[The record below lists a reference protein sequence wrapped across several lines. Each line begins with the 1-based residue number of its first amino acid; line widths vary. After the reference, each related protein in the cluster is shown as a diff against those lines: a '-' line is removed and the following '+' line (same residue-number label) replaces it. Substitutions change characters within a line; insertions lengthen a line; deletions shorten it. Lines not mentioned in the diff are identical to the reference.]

1 MKVALYARVSRDDL
15 HCENQKIQLER
26 WANKQDAG
34 DTYEYFF
41 EIETTRK
48 SRPVKEHILGLFR
61 QGIVGGVVCTRL
73 DRFARSSIELAL
85 NVNEIIKGNGR
96 FVCINNGFDFDKT
109 HWNATQQL
117 QFAIF
122 AAFAEFERE
131 LIRERTL
138 EGLARA
144 RAQGKKLGRPRKNL
158 PPKSEVIAPSMQQE

>member
-15 HCENQKIQLER
+15 HCENQLLQLER
-26 WANKQDAG
+26 WKQKQEAG
-34 DTYEYFF
+34 DEYETFM
-41 EIETTRK
+41 EVQTTRK
-48 SRPVKEHILGLFR
+48 SRPVKEKVMQMFRRGELG
-61 QGIVGGVVCTRL
+61 GICCVRL
-73 DRFARSSIELAL
+73 DRFARSGIELAL
-85 NVNEIIKGNGR
+85 NVREIIEGGGR
-96 FVCINNGFDFDKT
+96 FVCINNGFDFDRT

-144 RAQGKKLGRPRKNL
+144 KAQGKKLGRPRK
-158 PPKSEVIAPSMQQE
+158 VIT